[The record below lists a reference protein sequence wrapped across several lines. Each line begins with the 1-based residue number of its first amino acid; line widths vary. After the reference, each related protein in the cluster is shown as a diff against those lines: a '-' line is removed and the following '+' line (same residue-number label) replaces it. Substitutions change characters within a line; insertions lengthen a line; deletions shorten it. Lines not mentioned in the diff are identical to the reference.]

1 MFINQNISLRRVVN
15 AMAFVAVSLAGLF
28 VSCVQIEQ
36 NNEGEGYVSFT
47 PLSVNVSVEGLELTK
62 ASVPS
67 DKVPQVDDF
76 TYTIVSKT
84 DGYTYYSAQG
94 LPADPI
100 PLPVG
105 TYKVDAVYGANEF
118 NQAYYTAS
126 VDNVQIEVGKT
137 NNINFGDITLD
148 NAMVAVTLPD
158 MTGHMEINSISLSDG
173 ENTIPVESG
182 KYYFAPAG
190 QGAPSVTA
198 SFSGV
203 NSLGET
209 KTVSQNLGVLEPQY
223 AYNLVC
229 NLELPSFTFED
240 QSSGAIAGRLYLT
253 SLAKIGGGLDASKV
267 EYQISSD
274 GGSSWKQAV
283 PAAKDGYWVISQTK
297 DGTALASDGT
307 SYQIRAVY
315 GGLVADPWTFTP
327 SMPANTLTNA
337 SVAHTYESRSFAGL
351 KSPLS
356 VLTGSSAKVTGTDIV
371 YPDIVA
377 SLIPSKGR
385 RGVELV
391 NSSGTV
397 VSTLSDKET
406 GSMNTEGDWIY
417 LPKGSYTLKPYF
429 QIGDDK
435 VYLSSLSVSS
445 PAPTFTVTAY
455 AETSYSRYLNYVDSM
470 DGYTL
475 ELANT
480 SGTAEKIMGI
490 KGIVSISDEVLSKN
504 ASLIGDVTLKYG
516 ESSML
521 SPGTAVKSTVW
532 YPNTEATKEK
542 DTDNWELTGRS
553 WGSHT
558 ISASFTFDGVA
569 AKSSTNSNSTVSTLT
584 CHITGLPYSYNF
596 VNGSLEKYRQ
606 DGWTTN
612 GSLEVSNKDLI
623 GRANTL
629 LLDRNGSWNNKHGYV
644 VTPKFIV
651 DGDIKIQ
658 ASVLTSLYRSS
669 GNKERTGYVGVVS
682 NQSSTNKSSITYKTS
697 GGNATAGEVKGKDTW
712 TKSFALS
719 KNSPYV
725 SFDSDERSEVGWSYY
740 FLHEIHL
747 RYSE

>member
-15 AMAFVAVSLAGLF
+15 AMAYVAVSLAGLF

-36 NNEGEGYVSFT
+36 NNEGEGYVSFN

-62 ASVPS
+62 ASVPA
-67 DKVPQVDDF
+67 DKVPGTGDF
-76 TYTIVSKT
+76 TYTIVGKT
-84 DGYTYYSAQG
+84 DGRTYYSAQG

-126 VDNVQIEVGKT
+126 VDNIQIEEDKT
-137 NNINFGDITLD
+137 NNIDFGEITLA

-158 MTGHMEINSISLSDG
+158 LSSHMEEVSYITVSDG
-173 ENTIPVESG
+173 KTSIPVESG
-182 KYYFAPAG
+182 TYYFAPVG
-190 QGAPSVTA
+190 PSVTV
-198 SFSGV
+198 SFGGT
-203 NSLGET
+203 NKLGE
-209 KTVSQNLGVLEPQY
+209 KKDFSVNLGVLRSKH
-223 AYNLVC
+223 AYEVVC
-229 NLELPSFTFED
+229 NLELPSFTFDD

-283 PAAKDGYWVISQTK
+283 LAAKDGYWLISQTK

-315 GGLVADPWTFTP
+315 GGLVAGPWTFTP
-327 SMPANTLTNA
+327 SMPVNTLTGV
-337 SVAHTYESRSFAGL
+337 SIAHTYESRSFAGL
-351 KSPLS
+351 KSALS
-356 VLTGSSAKVTGTDIV
+356 VLTGSSAEVTGTDIV

-377 SLIPSKGR
+377 SLISSKGR

-397 VSTLSDKET
+397 VRTLSGKET
-406 GSMNTEGDWIY
+406 GSMTEEGDWIY

-455 AETSYSRYLNYVDSM
+455 AETSYSRYRNYVDGM

-480 SGTAEKIMGI
+480 SGTTEKIMGI
-490 KGIVSISDEVLSKN
+490 RGIVSISDDVLSKN
-504 ASLIGDVTLKYG
+504 AGLISGVTLKYG

-521 SPGTAVKSTVW
+521 SSGTAVKSTVW
-532 YPNTEATKEK
+532 YPNTVATKVN
-542 DTDNWELTGRS
+542 DTNWELTGRS
-553 WGSHT
+553 WGTHT

-584 CHITGLPYSYNF
+584 CHITGLPYQIRTEGATPS
-596 VNGSLEKYRQ
+596 
-606 DGWTTN
+606 GWTTSNTTRIGVAGDYMCMKN
-612 GSLEVSNKDLI
+612 GDAYAISPKFHIVNNTSVQVSIDAYAYKGTSGTYDTDVFFSASSTGEKKGQGKRVSVSSNYPVSNPF
-623 GRANTL
+623 ANYSGNISFTQSISQACIFTSGV
-629 LLDRNGSWNNKHGYV
+629 RNKEWWG
-644 VTPKFIV
+644 V
-651 DGDIKIQ
+651 DGFTP
-658 ASVLTSLYRSS
+658 SVIVENVYILY
-669 GNKERTGYVGVVS
+669 S
-682 NQSSTNKSSITYKTS
+682 N
-697 GGNATAGEVKGKDTW
+697 
-712 TKSFALS
+712 
-719 KNSPYV
+719 
-725 SFDSDERSEVGWSYY
+725 
-740 FLHEIHL
+740 
-747 RYSE
+747 